1 MSKDKTKILIV
12 DDKIEN
18 LIALETLLVD
28 FDIEIIRALSGF
40 EALTHT
46 FNNDFAL
53 AIMDVQMPEMDGF
66 ETVKLLRKA
75 KSTKHL
81 PVIFVSAI
89 YKENTHIIKGIE
101 SGGVDFI
108 IKPLNREILCGKVK
122 IFLEL
127 HKHRTKLEELVSQ
140 QTKDL
145 VEEIHV
151 RREAEE
157 LLKIQKEKAE
167 SSTHAMSI
175 FLASMSH
182 EIRTPMNGIIGMSN
196 LLKETKLNDSQ
207 KELVDIIH
215 LSGNNLITIINDILD
230 FSKIESNQVELENIE
245 FNLFKLVED
254 IYKLLQIRANE
265 NRVKLIKK
273 ISPAVQKVIKGDPVR
288 LKQILINLLNN
299 AIKFTDKGS
308 VTLKLNI
315 REKTNK
321 KIKLY
326 FEVEDTGIGISEEG
340 KKNLFNVFKQS
351 DSSINRKYGGTGLGL
366 AISKNLSKLMG
377 GEIGVESKY
386 GKGSNFWFTAVFDRV
401 KQSVVKLDEN
411 QNIIH
416 SKSSRKLQIL
426 LAEDNVI
433 NQKVAVYNL
442 QKFGH
447 EIDIAEN
454 GKIAVE
460 KYQKNKYDAILMD
473 IHMPEMSG
481 IEATAEIRRIELKN
495 KAIGNIKIIAMT
507 ANALKGDREKL
518 LATGMNEYISK
529 PFKPEELKKILV
541 NITNEN
547 EA

>member
-1 MSKDKTKILIV
+1 MSKNKIKILIV
-12 DDKIEN
+12 DDRIEN
-18 LIALETLLVD
+18 LIALEILLAD
-28 FDIEIIRALSGF
+28 FDIEIVRALSGF
-40 EALTHT
+40 EALTQT

-89 YKENTHIIKGIE
+89 YKENIHIIKGIE

-108 IKPLNREILCGKVK
+108 VKPLNKEVLCGKVK
-122 IFLEL
+122 IFIEL
-127 HKHRTKLEELVSQ
+127 YEHRTKLEELVAQ

-145 VEEIHV
+145 VEEINV
-151 RREAEE
+151 RREAEKR
-157 LLKIQKEKAE
+157 LKIQKEKAE
-167 SSTHAMSI
+167 AATHAMSI

-196 LLKETKLNDSQ
+196 LLKETSLNIEQ

-230 FSKIESNQVELENIE
+230 FSKIESDQVELENIE
-245 FNLFKLVED
+245 FDLHKLVDE
-254 IYKLLQIRANE
+254 IFKLLQIRANE
-265 NRVKLIKK
+265 GRIKLVKK
-273 ISPAVQKVIKGDPVR
+273 ISPAVQKFIKGDPIR

-299 AIKFTDKGS
+299 AIKFTDKGT
-308 VTLKLNI
+308 VTLKLNV
-315 REKTNK
+315 REKSNE

-326 FEVEDTGIGISEEG
+326 FEVIDTGIGISADG

-351 DSSINRKYGGTGLGL
+351 DSSITRKYGGTGLGL

-377 GEIGVESKY
+377 GEIGVESEL
-386 GKGSNFWFTAVFDRV
+386 GKGSDFWFTAVFDRV
-401 KQSVVKLDEN
+401 KQSFVKLDEN
-411 QNIIH
+411 QNVITSQEI
-416 SKSSRKLQIL
+416 KKMNLL

-433 NQKVAVYNL
+433 NQKVAVFNL

-460 KYQKNKYDAILMD
+460 KFKENKYDAILMD
-473 IHMPEMSG
+473 IYMPEMNG
-481 IEATAEIRRIELKN
+481 IEATEEIRKIEKEN
-495 KAIGNIKIIAMT
+495 NVSKGISIIAMT

-518 LATGMNEYISK
+518 LARGMNDYISK
-529 PFKPEELKKILV
+529 PFKPEELKKILINV
-541 NITNEN
+541 TNDY